1 MSSPGLSQQAPYSQ
15 EAEEAVLG
23 AIMINPE
30 SFLAVA
36 SFLNADDFFILR
48 HGYIWEAMARIVERS
63 DRLDTLTVQE
73 ELRAHGR
80 LNDIGGPAYLMQL
93 INNTPTSVHAEVYG
107 RLVERAALRR
117 RLLTAADEIKS
128 LAMDETLTTEN
139 VTTEAESRLFR
150 VTERNLRRDIVPMRE
165 AVIDYYDKV
174 EHLIQHQD
182 EPLGLPTGFR
192 DLNELL
198 GGLQRSDLLIFA
210 GRPGMGKTSFLLSVA
225 LNAANIGARIA
236 IFTME
241 MGTEQIIQR
250 FISMDTGINTQKL
263 RLGQLTPQEW
273 QRFVQSSGR
282 LGNLRIWI
290 DDTPAMTP
298 LQLRTKCR
306 RLAHEFGLDLVVLDY
321 IQLMNAGSGYE
332 NNRVQEIS
340 YISRNLKEMAREL
353 NVPLFTAAQ
362 LSRAVEQRQDKRPQ
376 LSDLRE
382 SGCLTG
388 ETLIY
393 LPDEGVSVP
402 IRELEGQSG
411 FNVLSLNTQTWKL
424 EAAQVSNAFCTGVKP
439 VYKMTTRLGRTIRA
453 TGNHPFLTI
462 CGWKRLDELTT
473 DDHIAVPRTLPSPE
487 AQTMTDAELALLGH
501 LLGDGCTLPTH
512 AIQYTTR
519 EPDIAEIVAG
529 LAKDVFGSKVVPRIH
544 KEPGRNWYQVFLPP
558 SYQLTHG
565 VHNQVRVWLDE
576 LGAFGLRSY
585 EKFVP
590 EKVFRQPADAI
601 AVFLRHLWATDGC
614 INLKLAEKTHHPT
627 VYYASSSE
635 RLARDVQML
644 LLRLGINARISR
656 ISQNGK
662 GRDQFHVGVSGKD
675 DIERFLDI
683 IGVIGDR
690 RLAMAAEIK
699 HYLSELGSNTNRDI
713 IPRQVWRTYAV
724 PAMAQIS
731 LSNRQMQAQLGNQYC
746 GTGLYKQNISR
757 DRASR
762 LAQVVQSE
770 EIGQLAQSDVYW
782 DGIAA
787 IEPDGEAEV
796 FDLTVPGL
804 SNFTANNV
812 IAHNSLE
819 QDADIVMFLYRD
831 VVYNEATEFPNRA
844 DIIIAKHRNG
854 PTGTISLHFEKSL
867 TKFADARTSTIDLSN
882 L

>member
-1 MSSPGLSQQAPYSQ
+1 MSTPALIQQAPYSQ

-23 AIMINPE
+23 AVMINPE

-36 SFLNADDFFILR
+36 SFLTADDFFILR
-48 HGYIWEAMARIVERS
+48 HGYIWEAMTRIVERN

-139 VTTEAESRLFR
+139 VTSEAESRLFR
-150 VTERNLRRDIVPMRE
+150 VTERNLRRDIIPMRE
-165 AVIDYYDKV
+165 AIIDYYTKV
-174 EHLIQHQD
+174 EHLMQHQD

-236 IFTME
+236 IFSME
-241 MGTEQIIQR
+241 MGADQIVQR

-263 RLGQLTPQEW
+263 RLGQLTPEEW
-273 QRFVQSSGR
+273 RRFVQSSGR

-290 DDTPAMTP
+290 DDSPALTP

-306 RLAHEFGLDLVVLDY
+306 RLAHEFGLDLVILDY

-340 YISRNLKEMAREL
+340 YISRNLKEIAREL

-382 SGCLTG
+382 SGCLAG

-393 LPDEGVSVP
+393 LPDQGVSVP
-402 IRELEGQSG
+402 IASLVGQAG
-411 FNVLSLNTQTWKL
+411 FNVLALNMQTWKL
-424 EAAQVSNAFCTGVKP
+424 EAAAVSNAFCTGVKP
-439 VYKMTTRLGRTIRA
+439 VYKMKTRLGRTIRA
-453 TGNHPFLTI
+453 TGNHPFLTV

-473 DDHIAVPRTLPSPE
+473 DDHIAVPRTLPSP
-487 AQTMTDAELALLGH
+487 ATQTMTDAELKQTISRA
-501 LLGDGCTLPTH
+501 
-512 AIQYTTR
+512 AR
-519 EPDIAEIVAG
+519 
-529 LAKDVFGSKVVPRIH
+529 
-544 KEPGRNWYQVFLPP
+544 
-558 SYQLTHG
+558 
-565 VHNQVRVWLDE
+565 
-576 LGAFGLRSY
+576 
-585 EKFVP
+585 
-590 EKVFRQPADAI
+590 
-601 AVFLRHLWATDGC
+601 
-614 INLKLAEKTHHPT
+614 LAEVVK
-627 VYYASSSE
+627 SQE
-635 RLARDVQML
+635 IDNLAH
-644 LLRLGINARISR
+644 S
-656 ISQNGK
+656 
-662 GRDQFHVGVSGKD
+662 
-675 DIERFLDI
+675 DI
-683 IGVIGDR
+683 
-690 RLAMAAEIK
+690 
-699 HYLSELGSNTNRDI
+699 
-713 IPRQVWRTYAV
+713 
-724 PAMAQIS
+724 
-731 LSNRQMQAQLGNQYC
+731 
-746 GTGLYKQNISR
+746 
-757 DRASR
+757 
-762 LAQVVQSE
+762 
-770 EIGQLAQSDVYW
+770 YW
-782 DGIAA
+782 DGIVS

-796 FDLTVPGL
+796 FDLTVPSH
-804 SNFTANNV
+804 SNFTADN
-812 IAHNSLE
+812 IICHNSLE

-844 DIIIAKHRNG
+844 DIIVAKHRNG
-854 PTGTISLHFEKSL
+854 PTGIVSLHFEKSL
-867 TKFADARTSTIDLSN
+867 TKFSDARTSTIDLSN

>member
-1 MSSPGLSQQAPYSQ
+1 MSTPALIQQAPYSQ

-23 AIMINPE
+23 AVMINPE

-36 SFLNADDFFILR
+36 SFLTADDFFILR
-48 HGYIWEAMARIVERS
+48 HGYIWEAMTRIVERN

-139 VTTEAESRLFR
+139 VTSEAESRLFR
-150 VTERNLRRDIVPMRE
+150 VTERNLRRDIIPMRE
-165 AVIDYYDKV
+165 AIIDYYTKV
-174 EHLIQHQD
+174 EHLMQHQD

-236 IFTME
+236 IFSME
-241 MGTEQIIQR
+241 MGADQIVQR

-263 RLGQLTPQEW
+263 RLGQLTPEEW
-273 QRFVQSSGR
+273 RRFVQSSGR

-290 DDTPAMTP
+290 DDSPALTP

-306 RLAHEFGLDLVVLDY
+306 RLAHEFGLDLVILDY

-340 YISRNLKEMAREL
+340 YISRNLKEIAREL

-382 SGCLTG
+382 SGCLAG

-393 LPDEGVSVP
+393 LPDQGVSVP
-402 IRELEGQSG
+402 IASLVGQAG
-411 FNVLSLNTQTWKL
+411 FKVLALNMQTWKL
-424 EAAQVSNAFCTGVKP
+424 EAAAVSNAFCTGVKP
-439 VYKMTTRLGRTIRA
+439 VYKMKTRLGRTIRA
-453 TGNHPFLTI
+453 TGNHPFLTV

-473 DDHIAVPRTLPSPE
+473 DDHLAVPRTLPSPE
-487 AQTMTDAELALLGH
+487 TQTMTDAELKQTISRA
-501 LLGDGCTLPTH
+501 
-512 AIQYTTR
+512 AR
-519 EPDIAEIVAG
+519 
-529 LAKDVFGSKVVPRIH
+529 
-544 KEPGRNWYQVFLPP
+544 
-558 SYQLTHG
+558 
-565 VHNQVRVWLDE
+565 
-576 LGAFGLRSY
+576 
-585 EKFVP
+585 
-590 EKVFRQPADAI
+590 
-601 AVFLRHLWATDGC
+601 
-614 INLKLAEKTHHPT
+614 LAEVVK
-627 VYYASSSE
+627 SQE
-635 RLARDVQML
+635 IDNLAH
-644 LLRLGINARISR
+644 S
-656 ISQNGK
+656 
-662 GRDQFHVGVSGKD
+662 
-675 DIERFLDI
+675 DI
-683 IGVIGDR
+683 
-690 RLAMAAEIK
+690 
-699 HYLSELGSNTNRDI
+699 
-713 IPRQVWRTYAV
+713 
-724 PAMAQIS
+724 
-731 LSNRQMQAQLGNQYC
+731 
-746 GTGLYKQNISR
+746 
-757 DRASR
+757 
-762 LAQVVQSE
+762 
-770 EIGQLAQSDVYW
+770 YW
-782 DGIAA
+782 DGIVS

-796 FDLTVPGL
+796 FDLTVPSH
-804 SNFTANNV
+804 SNFTADN
-812 IAHNSLE
+812 IICHNSLE

-844 DIIIAKHRNG
+844 DIIVAKHRNG
-854 PTGTISLHFEKSL
+854 PTGIVSLHFEKSL
-867 TKFADARTSTIDLSN
+867 TKFSDARTSTIDLSN

>member
-1 MSSPGLSQQAPYSQ
+1 MSTPALIQQAPYSQ

-23 AIMINPE
+23 AVMINPE

-36 SFLNADDFFILR
+36 SFLTADDFFILR
-48 HGYIWEAMARIVERS
+48 HGYIWEAMTRIVERN

-139 VTTEAESRLFR
+139 VTSEAESRLFR
-150 VTERNLRRDIVPMRE
+150 VTERNLRRDIIPMRE
-165 AVIDYYDKV
+165 AIIDYYTKV
-174 EHLIQHQD
+174 EHLMQHQD

-236 IFTME
+236 IFSME
-241 MGTEQIIQR
+241 MGADQIVQR

-263 RLGQLTPQEW
+263 RLGQLTPEEW
-273 QRFVQSSGR
+273 RRFVQSSGR

-290 DDTPAMTP
+290 DDSPALTP

-306 RLAHEFGLDLVVLDY
+306 RLAHEFGLDLVILDY

-340 YISRNLKEMAREL
+340 YISRNLKEIAREL

-382 SGCLTG
+382 SGCLAG

-393 LPDEGVSVP
+393 LPDQGVSVP
-402 IRELEGQSG
+402 IASLVGQAG
-411 FNVLSLNTQTWKL
+411 FKVLALNMQTWKL
-424 EAAQVSNAFCTGVKP
+424 EAAAVSNAFCTGVKP
-439 VYKMTTRLGRTIRA
+439 VYKMKTRLGRTIRA
-453 TGNHPFLTI
+453 TGNHPFLTV

-487 AQTMTDAELALLGH
+487 TQTMTDAELKQTISRA
-501 LLGDGCTLPTH
+501 
-512 AIQYTTR
+512 AR
-519 EPDIAEIVAG
+519 
-529 LAKDVFGSKVVPRIH
+529 
-544 KEPGRNWYQVFLPP
+544 
-558 SYQLTHG
+558 
-565 VHNQVRVWLDE
+565 
-576 LGAFGLRSY
+576 
-585 EKFVP
+585 
-590 EKVFRQPADAI
+590 
-601 AVFLRHLWATDGC
+601 
-614 INLKLAEKTHHPT
+614 LAEVVK
-627 VYYASSSE
+627 SQE
-635 RLARDVQML
+635 IDNLAH
-644 LLRLGINARISR
+644 S
-656 ISQNGK
+656 
-662 GRDQFHVGVSGKD
+662 
-675 DIERFLDI
+675 DI
-683 IGVIGDR
+683 
-690 RLAMAAEIK
+690 
-699 HYLSELGSNTNRDI
+699 
-713 IPRQVWRTYAV
+713 
-724 PAMAQIS
+724 
-731 LSNRQMQAQLGNQYC
+731 
-746 GTGLYKQNISR
+746 
-757 DRASR
+757 
-762 LAQVVQSE
+762 
-770 EIGQLAQSDVYW
+770 YW
-782 DGIAA
+782 DGIVS

-796 FDLTVPGL
+796 FDLTVPSH
-804 SNFTANNV
+804 SNFTADN
-812 IAHNSLE
+812 IICHNSLE

-844 DIIIAKHRNG
+844 DIIVAKHRNG
-854 PTGTISLHFEKSL
+854 PTGIVSLHFEKSL
-867 TKFADARTSTIDLSN
+867 TKFSDARTSTIDLSN